1 METMK
6 TSSVVLC
13 PGLSK
18 HIIMIENSPKAIFK
32 FHIHISNNREPYSL
46 IHVKQNINI
55 R

>member
-1 METMK
+1 MEAME

-18 HIIMIENSPKAIFK
+18 HKIMTESSPKAIFK